1 MVKSTSEVTY
11 LDKRKGYSFIF
22 ESKVESLEHIKIL
35 GSSVDWVVSKY
46 GISLLTAYIVS
57 VKMHVLSPEWGSE
70 EMEGLKKR
78 KEEERKGQKIVIS
91 KTRTNLNWISEQ
103 F

>member
-35 GSSVDWVVSKY
+35 GSSVD
-46 GISLLTAYIVS
+46 
-57 VKMHVLSPEWGSE
+57 
-70 EMEGLKKR
+70 
-78 KEEERKGQKIVIS
+78 
-91 KTRTNLNWISEQ
+91 
-103 F
+103 